1 MTQSQPAF
9 LPGLDLAGLLYR
21 EAVRP
26 ILERRFPGL
35 NHSAALL
42 GPGSDAAGFDTE
54 QSMDHDWGPRLH
66 LFLSEADHPA
76 HNAQIHQ
83 ALAEELPHTIHG
95 FPIEMAAR
103 LNQPPTGDPVSHQV
117 KVLTVRPFIRELTN
131 IDVGEEITPID
142 WVLAPQQQL
151 RSATAG
157 RVFFDG
163 LGELQSARAK
173 LACYPHDVWL
183 YLLAAQWM
191 RISQEEHF
199 MGRTAQAGD
208 ETGSRI
214 VAARLIKDLMNL
226 GFLMER
232 RYAPYIK
239 WFGSAFARLDCASEL
254 NPLFEQVFAAPA
266 WQERQTPLAA
276 AYEVMARRHNA
287 LGITPPLSTEATL
300 FWDRPFLVIWGG
312 RFAEALRA
320 EIHDPRVLAL
330 PVSLGGVDQVID
342 STDGYNHLN
351 GHIAQIKAGMQA
363 AFGGKKEG

>member
-1 MTQSQPAF
+1 M
-9 LPGLDLAGLLYR
+9 LYQ

-54 QSMDHDWGPRLH
+54 QSMDHDWGPRLQ

-76 HNAQIHQ
+76 YHAQIHQ
-83 ALAEELPHTIHG
+83 ILAEELPHTIHG
-95 FPIEMAAR
+95 FPIDMATH
-103 LNQPPTGDPVSHQV
+103 LNHPTTGDPASHHV
-117 KVLTVRPFIRELTN
+117 AVLTVRPFIRDLTT
-131 IDVGEEITPID
+131 IDVGAEITPID

-151 RSATAG
+151 RTATAG

-163 LGELQSARAK
+163 LDELETARAK
-173 LACYPHDVWL
+173 LAYYPRDVWL

-199 MGRTAQAGD
+199 MGRTGQVGD

-214 VAARLIKDLMNL
+214 IATRLIKDLMNL
-226 GFLMER
+226 GFLMEH

-254 NPLFEQVFAAPA
+254 NPLFEQVFAAPT
-266 WQERQTPLAA
+266 WQERQSPLVA

-287 LGITPPLSTEATL
+287 LGITPPLSTEAT
-300 FWDRPFLVIWGG
+300 FFASTRPFLVIYGG
-312 RFAEALRA
+312 RFAEALRG

-342 STDGYNHLN
+342 STDSYNHLN
-351 GHIAQIKAGMQA
+351 WHIAQIKAGMQA
-363 AFGGKKEG
+363 AYVGKKEG